1 MEPADLLHFLVRAL
15 GALILV
21 IINSVIVA
29 VSEHPEGD
37 TTLWARVLAVLSRAS
52 LLRFANSPGTL
63 HLPGRRQPEPRLDV
77 ASWARERN
85 YELRRLP
92 DGGPPMPPP
101 PHQPPPV
108 VLLVFFTLAALACTP
123 GLAQTQRQ
131 VAGALDKQRTALT
144 QFRSWDAQHQLELV
158 RGAKSRQEAQARLKG
173 YRDDR
178 ASFLKLVKD
187 GAAELNAAAD
197 TLQRIGSPQ

>member
-1 MEPADLLHFLVRAL
+1 LHFLVRAL

-29 VSEHPEGD
+29 MSEHPEGD

-63 HLPGRRQPEPRLDV
+63 HIPGMRQPEPRLDV

-85 YELRRLP
+85 YELRRLESDAP
-92 DGGPPMPPP
+92 RPP
-101 PHQPPPV
+101 QPPPV
-108 VLLVFFTLAALACTP
+108 ILLGLVVAAALACVP

-131 VAGALDKQRTALT
+131 VAGALDKQKTALT
-144 QFRSWDAQHQLELV
+144 QFRTWDAQHQLELV
-158 RGAKSRQEAQARLKG
+158 LGAKSRQEAQARLKG

-197 TLQRIGSPQ
+197 SLQRIGSPQ